1 MTCNTSCCA
10 LKKYQS
16 NYQKLSSGLQI
27 SRFSLYHPTDAARWT
42 TAPKG
47 PQRNGHSCHGNAGEL
62 QAHIKQEFRKA
73 AGDEEVYGMK
83 YRLSEGRV
91 QLRQLSETLGMTSA

>member
-1 MTCNTSCCA
+1 MSRD
-10 LKKYQS
+10 LQH
-16 NYQKLSSGLQI
+16 KLLRPQEISKQLSGIIFWPPDIQVLTV
-27 SRFSLYHPTDAARWT
+27 SPHRCT

>member
-1 MTCNTSCCA
+1 MSQPNLQTFIFRSQA
-10 LKKYQS
+10 LQLYRKFLRTVR
-16 NYQKLSSGLQI
+16 NAPSS
-27 SRFSLYHPTDAARWT
+27 AR
-42 TAPKG
+42 
-47 PQRNGHSCHGNAGEL
+47 GEL